1 MNYKKT
7 IYACFVGYIIQAI
20 INNFLPLLFLIL
32 QKQYEISLQRITMLI
47 TINFAVQLTV
57 DFLAAIFA
65 DKVGYRKSIMLAHI
79 LSATGLL
86 LLPVLPDLLPPFTGI
101 VIAVVLYAVGGG
113 LLEVLISPIME
124 ACPTDN
130 KETAMSL
137 MHSFYCW
144 GQVGVVLMSALF
156 FQFAGIENWK
166 LLSVL
171 WAIVPILN
179 GIFFSRVPIASLL
192 SDDEKGMTIGELCR
206 SRLFWILMLMM
217 LCSGASELSVSQW
230 ASYFAEHGLHISKT
244 YGDLAGPM
252 AFAVCMGSA
261 RTVFG
266 KFGDRIKLD
275 YFMTGS
281 AVLCVVSYLMI
292 SIIRVPVVNL
302 FGCALCGLSVGI
314 MWPGTFSKA
323 AASIRRGGTVL
334 FSLLA
339 LAGDIGCSGG
349 PTVVGII
356 SNIAGG
362 NMQTGIQVA
371 TVFPICITVCLLL
384 LRREQHSH
392 E

>member
-7 IYACFVGYIIQAI
+7 IYACFVGYIVQAI

-32 QKQYEISLQRITMLI
+32 QHQYDIPLKRITMLI
-47 TINFAVQLTV
+47 TINFAVQLMV

-65 DKVGYRKSIMLAHI
+65 DKVGYRKTILLAHI

-86 LLPVLPDLLPPFTGI
+86 LLPVLPEMMPPFGGI
-101 VIAVVLYAVGGG
+101 VIAVILYAIGGG

-144 GQVGVVLMSALF
+144 GQVCVVLLSTLF
-156 FQFAGIENWK
+156 FHFVETENWK
-166 LLSVL
+166 LLSML

-179 GIFFSRVPIASLL
+179 GFCFYRVPIASLL
-192 SDDEKGMTIGELCR
+192 SDGEKGMTISELCR

-217 LCSGASELSVSQW
+217 LCAGASELSVSQW
-230 ASYFAEHGLHISKT
+230 ASYFAEHGLHISKAA
-244 YGDLAGPM
+244 GDLAGPM

-266 KFGDRIKLD
+266 KFGERMKLN

-281 AVLCVVSYLMI
+281 AVLCVISYVMI
-292 SIIRVPVVNL
+292 SVIRIPVVNL
-302 FGCALCGLSVGI
+302 IGCALCGLSVGI

-339 LAGDIGCSGG
+339 FAGDIGCGSG
-349 PTVVGII
+349 PTVVGIV
-356 SNIAGG
+356 SDIAGG
-362 NMQTGIQVA
+362 NMQTGILA
-371 TVFPICITVCLLL
+371 AAVFPICIVVCFIF
-384 LRREQHSH
+384 LRKEQRSH
-392 E
+392 K